1 MMCPGCGNELNSGD
15 AFCERCG
22 TASNAPCP
30 GCGGQNAPAALFCS
44 DCGHM
49 LPVVGRGEARS
60 AVGRPTLERRQLT
73 VMFCDLVGSTALSAR
88 LELEDLHEAIT
99 AYQSCVDAI
108 VAEYDGFVARHL
120 GDGILCFFGYPLAQE
135 DDAER
140 AVRAALAIVDAVG
153 ALPVRDAAMQVRI
166 GIATGTVVVGA
177 FVSRAAAQPDV
188 IGEAPNLAARLQSL
202 AEPDTV
208 VIADSTR
215 RLVGSLFEARDLG
228 AVTLKGVAGGLR
240 AWQAVRPRAVQS
252 RFAALRATATLPLI
266 GREAEMR
273 LLLSRWRMAAGG
285 AGQTVLLSGEPGIGK
300 SRVVEALRLAL
311 AEEAAHT
318 ATYSC
323 APNERNS
330 ALGPFAHGF
339 RTAAGLERGDVS
351 LVQIEKLAAWLG
363 GRVADPAQAVGWF
376 AEMLAIPAAG
386 VEAAVSMSPQR
397 RKEIT
402 LAYALEIVT
411 APARHG
417 PALLLIEDLHWADP
431 TSLELIELI
440 VDRTPSAGLLVVA
453 TARPEFSATWAGQ
466 PHASSVPL
474 QRLTRQENVI
484 LIRNVVGGKSLPPEV
499 TELILSRTDGVPLF
513 IEELT
518 KATLE
523 SGLLREET
531 DRYALD
537 APFSWRAIPS
547 TLHDSL
553 MARLD
558 RLGEVKA
565 VAQIG
570 AAIGRTFSLKLLS
583 VVAHMPELEVDRALG
598 RLAEAALVQ
607 QEPEPPPATYTF
619 RHALVQDVA
628 YASLLRRDRALLHG
642 RIVRALD
649 QLFPDMRDL
658 QPELLA
664 EHHAAAGSTGEAV
677 ACWLLAGERA
687 RQRSALTEAVGHLT
701 RGLDAVAGLPPSPAR
716 DRQELDLRVVLGV
729 TYMALKGWAGAEI
742 ETVLTPA
749 SALCHAL
756 GDAGRLTVI
765 LRVLWQ
771 YHATRGHHRE
781 AASLVTA
788 MQETAQAYPDPV
800 IVMNATYSASASSFW
815 RGAFASAAEHAAT
828 IMLHEQD
835 REQHAIA
842 LFGTDPNTATLNC
855 WESYRLWIQGHVD
868 QAVDRAVEQEAHAR
882 RLRYPFNLCFM
893 LTVGAAVYGFRRD
906 VPALRKR
913 IDEAMLLAREQ
924 SMPFIHAVIAPLFDG
939 PALIEAGRCEDAF
952 TRNRAALA
960 RWHATGGRLI
970 GPYLIGIGAE
980 ALLRLGRL
988 DEGLQVIGEALAEA
1002 DWMNERWAEAD
1013 LWRIRGDLLVGKH
1026 DTEGAEGAY
1035 QHGLRIARE
1044 QGARSWELRLA
1055 IGLARLRVDR
1065 ADRVGALSLLGPL
1078 LDWFREGQGTPDL
1091 QCAIGMVQALA

>member
-1 MMCPGCGNELNSGD
+1 MKCPGCGHH
-15 AFCERCG
+15 
-22 TASNAPCP
+22 
-30 GCGGQNAPAALFCS
+30 NAPAAPF
-44 DCGHM
+44 CGHC
-49 LPVVGRGEARS
+49 GRTLAEPGEVQRA
-60 AVGRPTLERRQLT
+60 ATRPTLERRQLT

-99 AYQSCVDAI
+99 AYQSCVGAI

-120 GDGILCFFGYPLAQE
+120 GDGNLCFFGYPLAQE

-140 AVRAALAIVDAVG
+140 AVRAALAIVDAVRV
-153 ALPVRDAAMQVRI
+153 LPVPDAAMQVRI
-166 GIATGTVVVGA
+166 GIATGTVVTGA
-177 FVSRAAAQPDV
+177 FVPQAAAQQPDV
-188 IGEAPNLAARLQSL
+188 TGEAPVLAVRLQSI

-228 AVTLKGVAGGLR
+228 PMTLQGMAGGLR

-252 RFAALRATATLPLI
+252 RFAALRTTAALPLI

-273 LLLSRWRMAAGG
+273 LLLSRWRQAAGG

-300 SRVVEALRLAL
+300 SRIVEALRLAL
-311 AEEAAHT
+311 TEEAAHT

-323 APNERNS
+323 SPSERNS
-330 ALGPFAHGF
+330 ALGPFVHGF
-339 RTAAGLERGDVS
+339 RTAAGLERGDAPPA
-351 LVQIEKLAAWLG
+351 QIEKLAAWLG
-363 GRVADPAQAVGWF
+363 GRVADPAQALGWL
-376 AEMLAIPAAG
+376 AEILSIPAAG
-386 VEAAVSMSPQR
+386 AESAVSLSPQR
-397 RKEIT
+397 RKEIM
-402 LAYALEIVT
+402 LSYALEVVM

-417 PALLLIEDLHWADP
+417 PALLLVEDLHWADP
-431 TSLELIELI
+431 TSLDLLALI
-440 VDRTPSAGLLVVA
+440 VNRTASAALLVVA
-453 TARPEFSATWAGQ
+453 TARPEFSAAWIGQ
-466 PHASSVPL
+466 PHAALAPL
-474 QRLTRQENVI
+474 HRLSRHENAT

-499 TELILSRTDGVPLF
+499 TDLILSRTDGVPLF
-513 IEELT
+513 VEELT

-558 RLGEVKA
+558 RMGEVKA

-570 AAIGRTFSLKLLS
+570 AAIGRTFSRKLLS
-583 VVAHMPELEVDRALG
+583 VVADMPELEVDRALG
-598 RLAEAALVQ
+598 QLADAALVQ

-628 YASLLRRDRALLHG
+628 YASLLRGDRALLHG
-642 RIVRALD
+642 RIVRAFGE
-649 QLFPDMRDL
+649 LFPDMRDQ
-658 QPELLA
+658 QPEMLA
-664 EHHAAAGSTGEAV
+664 EHHAAAGSTEEAV

-687 RQRSALTEAVGHLT
+687 RQRSALAEAVGHLQ
-701 RGLDAVAGLPPSPAR
+701 RGLDAVAGLPLAPAR
-716 DRQELDLRVVLGV
+716 DRQELDLRVVLGI
-729 TYMALKGWAGAEI
+729 TYMALKGWAGVEI

-749 SALCHAL
+749 RALCQAL

-788 MQETAQAYPDPV
+788 MQGNAQAHPDPV
-800 IVMNATYSASASSFW
+800 IVMNATYSACASSFW
-815 RGAFASAAEHAAT
+815 RGAFADAEEHAEA
-828 IMLHEQD
+828 INLHQQD

-842 LFGTDPNTATLNC
+842 LFATDPNTATLNC
-855 WESYRLWIQGHVD
+855 WESYRLWIQGHPD
-868 QAVDRAVEQEAHAR
+868 QAVERAVEQEAHAR

-906 VPALRKR
+906 APALRQR
-913 IDEAMLLAREQ
+913 IDEAMSLAAEQ
-924 SMPFIHAVIAPLFDG
+924 SMPFVDAVLAPLFEG
-939 PALIEAGRCEDAF
+939 PALIEAGHCEEAF

-960 RWHATGGRLI
+960 RWHGTGGRLI
-970 GPYLIGIGAE
+970 GPYHAGVGAE

-1002 DWMNERWAEAD
+1002 DSMDERWAEAD
-1013 LWRIRGDLLVGKH
+1013 LWRIRGDLLAGKH
-1026 DTEGAEGAY
+1026 DAEAAEGAY
-1035 QHGLRIARE
+1035 QRGLRIARE

-1055 IGLARLRVDR
+1055 MGLARLRVDR
-1065 ADRVGALSLLGPL
+1065 ADRAGALSLLAPL
-1078 LDWFREGQGTPDL
+1078 LDWFREGHDTLDL
-1091 QCAIGMVQALA
+1091 QQARGMVQSLA